1 MWDVPIAWRD
11 TMMSANMT
19 YDATAIASV
28 STGGSL
34 LLDTN
39 SNAMNRR
46 LFYDPDNTVQNDPG
60 LWGFNA
66 QKVPPFGVLGYYVMT
81 RRIATDA
88 NGHATGDDTG
98 GFPSTG
104 SVTYISKTTNTY
116 QEWGRD
122 AQGNMMLVN
131 SQRAPRVDVSAAKTI
146 TMTCATISQGGTK
159 NFTSVVG
166 GFIRPH
172 TTSHMGNVLPAGR
185 NMQYLDGHVDWSDFG
200 QSTTGASFAIQLQ
213 FSGNSQGGGPVLFW
227 W

>member
-1 MWDVPIAWRD
+1 
-11 TMMSANMT
+11 
-19 YDATAIASV
+19 
-28 STGGSL
+28 
-34 LLDTN
+34 
-39 SNAMNRR
+39 MNRR

-98 GFPSTG
+98 FPYPNPGPGIVQSI
-104 SVTYISKTTNTY
+104 TYITKTTITY
-116 QEWGRD
+116 QDWIRD
-122 AQGNMMLVN
+122 GQGNMTF
-131 SQRAPRVDVSAAKTI
+131 PRLNYKVDVPQAKTI
-146 TMTCATISQGGTK
+146 TMACATISQGGTK

-172 TTSHMGNVLPAGR
+172 TTSHMGNLLPAGR
-185 NMQYLDGHVDWSDFG
+185 NIQYLDGHVEWSDFG
-200 QSTTGASFAIQLQ
+200 QSTSAASFAIQLS
-213 FSGNSQGGGPVLFW
+213 FTGNSQGAGPVIFW